1 MLEQFLAMVV
11 AAHKS
16 GVEVGVLRAQLLL
29 QGMDEEEVSLMIDV
43 VIIEVRQGVRAN
55 PTNKAT
61 TYTQVVTP
69 TGQIVDVRC

>member
-11 AAHKS
+11 AAHKA

-43 VIIEVRQGVRAN
+43 VIIEVRTK
-55 PTNKAT
+55 PTKPAT
-61 TYTQVVTP
+61 AYTQVVTP
-69 TGQIVDVRC
+69 TGQIVDVVV